1 MPQYT
6 FHGVVEL
13 RCRRHWASISLT
25 RADIHPLSTGWVT
38 NSKSVVGPKVGP
50 IFGNFPPPGNPGRAN
65 RSRQLE
71 GLAGHLGA
79 GEAYSWGIRRTHE
92 WHDARRSTRQP
103 QGRSLRTLR
112 RTRCKPMSF
121 SDVTTTVTLKTVHC
135 ATSNFN
141 VSIADWEKEKNT
153 RRGRL
158 VKTFLRLLQN

>member
-1 MPQYT
+1 M
-6 FHGVVEL
+6 EL

-25 RADIHPLSTGWVT
+25 RADIHPLGTGWVT
-38 NSKSVVGPKVGP
+38 NSKSVVGPRGP
-50 IFGNFPPPGNPGRAN
+50 IFGNFPPPGIPVEPIEAGQA
-65 RSRQLE
+65 LE

-112 RTRCKPMSF
+112 RTRCKPVSF
-121 SDVTTTVTLKTVHC
+121 SKVTTTVTLKTVHC